1 MTRRRVR
8 TVSESS
14 TAAFRARFLSL
25 TMIEQEFGRRRNVS
39 RSLLD
44 RTEVRPHLSENE
56 DGGTLHLRIEVEP
69 VLRSAGHGCE

>member
-1 MTRRRVR
+1 
-8 TVSESS
+8 
-14 TAAFRARFLSL
+14 
-25 TMIEQEFGRRRNVS
+25 MIEQEFGRRRNVS